1 MIAPR
6 SAIAAGKLAMR
17 GPSAA
22 ASSTLSS
29 TAALAHGR
37 RAFSSSRSALAN
49 TLLFVEHKK
58 GKLNPTSLS
67 AVTAA
72 QKLGGDVHAV
82 VVGEED
88 FHLYSFSNSS
98 CRTRFSIQVPF
109 RCER

>member
-82 VVGEED
+82 VVGSESEVEAAAD
-88 FHLYSFSNSS
+88 QVTKCVPLSLENRS
-98 CRTRFSIQVPF
+98 TRA
-109 RCER
+109 